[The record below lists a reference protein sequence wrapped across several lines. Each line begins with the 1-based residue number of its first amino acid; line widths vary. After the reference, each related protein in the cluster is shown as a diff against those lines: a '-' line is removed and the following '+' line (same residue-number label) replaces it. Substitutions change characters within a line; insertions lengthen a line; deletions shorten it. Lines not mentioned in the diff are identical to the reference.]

1 MADELVYFRGS
12 PWSLKCVWAAHLL
25 GFGTI
30 YQEKLIFSEYN
41 FPMGQLGLRFR
52 LGDWS
57 SPITI
62 PILFPKA
69 SSEQPLRSS
78 YDILHFLNNKA
89 EEYKTSNF
97 NVAETGNT
105 EHVSSLSLKDEQVI
119 QWDMRLDTVMRFL
132 RGLMMKYDDITPY
145 LVPIPVHY
153 IPGALSLISS
163 IQKKYFISKYGEV
176 DTQISKEEVENIL
189 REANERLSQSS
200 FLVGEKLTY
209 ADISLA
215 TALESMAPEDPERP
229 ITVMAPALNTHSLF
243 KEMFDRRFPRLLP
256 WKKQILTD
264 HFSPN
269 VEKQVL
275 VPLTM
280 KIARL

>member
-176 DTQISKEEVENIL
+176 DTQISK
-189 REANERLSQSS
+189 
-200 FLVGEKLTY
+200 G
-209 ADISLA
+209 
-215 TALESMAPEDPERP
+215 
-229 ITVMAPALNTHSLF
+229 
-243 KEMFDRRFPRLLP
+243 
-256 WKKQILTD
+256 
-264 HFSPN
+264 
-269 VEKQVL
+269 
-275 VPLTM
+275 
-280 KIARL
+280 

>member
-1 MADELVYFRGS
+1 
-12 PWSLKCVWAAHLL
+12 
-25 GFGTI
+25 
-30 YQEKLIFSEYN
+30 
-41 FPMGQLGLRFR
+41 
-52 LGDWS
+52 
-57 SPITI
+57 
-62 PILFPKA
+62 
-69 SSEQPLRSS
+69 
-78 YDILHFLNNKA
+78 
-89 EEYKTSNF
+89 
-97 NVAETGNT
+97 
-105 EHVSSLSLKDEQVI
+105 
-119 QWDMRLDTVMRFL
+119 
-132 RGLMMKYDDITPY
+132 
-145 LVPIPVHY
+145 
-153 IPGALSLISS
+153 
-163 IQKKYFISKYGEV
+163 
-176 DTQISKEEVENIL
+176 VENIL